1 MENIKLETII
11 ESVKSDNGAK
21 LNTSIKRLRFIL
33 KAFN

>member
-11 ESVKSDNGAK
+11 ESVKNDTGNKINA
-21 LNTSIKRLRFIL
+21 SIKRLRYLL